1 MNVVY
6 VGMFVFKELY
16 LMVGFYVLF
25 IGLVVVGWCDWS
37 CMVVVLWVVVGGLC
51 VLGGGVC

>member
-1 MNVVY
+1 
-6 VGMFVFKELY
+6 
-16 LMVGFYVLF
+16 MVGFYVLF